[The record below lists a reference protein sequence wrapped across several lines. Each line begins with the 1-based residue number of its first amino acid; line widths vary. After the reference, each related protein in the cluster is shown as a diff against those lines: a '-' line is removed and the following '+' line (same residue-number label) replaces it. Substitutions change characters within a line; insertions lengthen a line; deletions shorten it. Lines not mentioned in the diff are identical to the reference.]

1 VWRNDVIGGGGGGAN
16 AAWKPANLPHG
27 ITARE

>member
-1 VWRNDVIGGGGGGAN
+1 VWRNDVIGGGGGAN